1 MKDIESSSVEKLPP
15 ISSCGHMDDENKNL
29 KMKMRQVCSIICKCS
44 KEMIDFIVFQDVGN

>member
-29 KMKMRQVCSIICKCS
+29 KMKMRQVCSIICS